1 MATFWFIEVSHNIV
15 RHKDFRVII
24 NECMITHIKEE
35 HEYQLWMHN
44 YTYYA
49 ENAYRTT
56 SRENWNVKTNN
67 VWKVEIGRNTE

>member
-1 MATFWFIEVSHNIV
+1 MYDYTQE
-15 RHKDFRVII
+15 R
-24 NECMITHIKEE
+24 

-44 YTYYA
+44 YKYYA

-67 VWKVEIGRNTE
+67 VWKVEIGRNTEKFVYQFRLHII

>member
-1 MATFWFIEVSHNIV
+1 MYDYTLE
-15 RHKDFRVII
+15 R
-24 NECMITHIKEE
+24 

-67 VWKVEIGRNTE
+67 VWKVEIGRNTEYFVYQFRLHII

>member
-1 MATFWFIEVSHNIV
+1 MYDYTYE
-15 RHKDFRVII
+15 R
-24 NECMITHIKEE
+24 

-67 VWKVEIGRNTE
+67 VWKVEIGRNR